1 MVFWKQLG
9 GFLVLVDFLAGI
21 KASWA
26 VGYVVSVMGA
36 EIEGG
41 AIIE

>member
-26 VGYVVSVMGA
+26 VGYVVNGA